1 MVIKI
6 RMKQKDT
13 GLTKDG
19 FISYSWTT
27 LFFGSFPA
35 PFRGDFITLI
45 GVFVMVM
52 ILGVISFGIGA
63 FIAMIVWSFL
73 YNKYYTRKLIEK
85 GYQFDESPELNKTA
99 EQFVGVA
106 KNLHVSI

>member
-1 MVIKI
+1 MATKI
-6 RMKQKDT
+6 RMKHKET

-19 FISYSWTT
+19 FIGYSWTT
-27 LFFGSFPA
+27 LLFGSFPA
-35 PFRGDFITLI
+35 LFRGDFITFI
-45 GVFVMVM
+45 GVFVVLI

-85 GYQFDESPELNKTA
+85 GYQFDDTPELNKTA

-106 KNLHVSI
+106 KN

>member
-13 GLTKDG
+13 ELTKDG

-27 LFFGSFPA
+27 LFFGSFLA
-35 PFRGDFITLI
+35 PYRGDFITLI
-45 GVFVMVM
+45 GVFVMLI
-52 ILGVISFGIGA
+52 ILGVKSFGIGA
-63 FIAMIVWSFL
+63 FITMIVWSFL

-85 GYQFDESPELNKTA
+85 GYQFDDTPELNKTA

>member
-1 MVIKI
+1 
-6 RMKQKDT
+6 MKHKET

-19 FISYSWTT
+19 FIGYSWTT

-35 PFRGDFITLI
+35 LFRGDFITFI
-45 GVFVMVM
+45 GVFVVLI
-52 ILGVISFGIGA
+52 ILGIISFGIGA

-85 GYQFDESPELNKTA
+85 GYQFDDTPELNKTA

-106 KNLHVSI
+106 KN